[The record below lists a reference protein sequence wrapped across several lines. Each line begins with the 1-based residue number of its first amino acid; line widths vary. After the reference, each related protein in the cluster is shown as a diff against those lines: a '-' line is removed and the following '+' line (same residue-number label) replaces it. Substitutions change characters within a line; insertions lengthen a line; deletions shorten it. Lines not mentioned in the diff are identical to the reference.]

1 MKRKTS
7 IAILTAIIALACH
20 TQAFADNSHINNG
33 GNGGGNTIVIQPT
46 KPKSPAPKAPSRQQI
61 ECSYDGSILYL
72 NFTYG
77 EGEAELTVTDHT
89 NGDIFTY
96 GFSTDAPASIMIGD
110 ISSAHIAITTALGN
124 SYEGFIE

>member
-1 MKRKTS
+1 MKRKKF
-7 IAILTAIIALACH
+7 IALLAASLALACP
-20 TQAFADNSHINNG
+20 TQAFTDSGHIT
-33 GNGGGNTIVIQPT
+33 NGGGKGGTIVILPRRGDKGT
-46 KPKSPAPKAPSRQQI
+46 RPKAPSRQQI

-89 NGDIFTY
+89 TGDTTSY
-96 GFSTDAPASIMIGD
+96 SFSTDAPACIMIGD
-110 ISSAHIAITTALGN
+110 IVSAHIAITTALGN